1 MKLVVQRVTRAGV
14 EVDDEIVGKIDEGL
28 MVLVGFGVN
37 DTTKEADYTNEIID
51 KMIDKLLKLRIFKD
65 ENGRMNRSVQ
75 DINGK
80 LLLVPQFTLYASTK
94 KNRPSFHKAMNPE
107 SATELFEYFKEKCS
121 EGVEVE
127 SGVFGAYMKVD
138 LLNNGPVTI
147 LLEKEFEDYKPV
159 TYCAA
164 VF

>member
-37 DTTKEADYTNEIID
+37 DTTKEADYLAKN
-51 KMIDKLLKLRIFKD
+51 LLKLRIFKD

-147 LLEKEFEDYKPV
+147 LLEKEFED
-159 TYCAA
+159 
-164 VF
+164 

>member
-37 DTTKEADYTNEIID
+37 DTTKEADYLA
-51 KMIDKLLKLRIFKD
+51 KKLLKLRIFKD

-121 EGVEVE
+121 EGVEVQ

-147 LLEKEFEDYKPV
+147 LLEKEFED
-159 TYCAA
+159 
-164 VF
+164 